1 MAKPLPKFQ
10 RYGLALAVVSTI
22 ASVLGTIASV
32 LGLAYVVSTG
42 ERDRRDKAARETE
55 ANPPPQAPVVT

>member
-10 RYGLALAVVSTI
+10 RYGLALAVVS
-22 ASVLGTIASV
+22 TIASV